1 MSDTN
6 LTSKSVLTGITFAIL
21 GISVAPSQA
30 GHNHAFQ
37 RVDQL
42 AHDDS
47 LLASH
52 DIMPVLL

>member
-21 GISVAPSQA
+21 GISVAPTQA
-30 GHNHAFQ
+30 CHNHAFQ

-47 LLASH
+47 MLA
-52 DIMPVLL
+52 